1 MLFLISYFYCVLQ
14 MHMICMCAY
23 DVSFTNHQL
32 SIKYICIVLTSFT
45 PLCLRINKVHVVVVA
60 LLVHWIRFRVMALTP
75 LSTIFQLYHGSQ
87 FYRWR
92 KPECPEKTTDLSQ
105 VTDTLYH
112 IARNRVHLT
121 MKGFEIT
128 TVLVISTDCTSS
140 CKSNYH
146 TVMTF
151 PPNDI
156 GTAKMPTCLS
166 IRMPPSGRFII
177 EYHTVSLK
185 CRTNRCII
193 VFFLYCNLCLSVQS
207 DSLSCYLLSSLTNQ

>member
-1 MLFLISYFYCVLQ
+1 MLY
-14 MHMICMCAY
+14 
-23 DVSFTNHQL
+23 
-32 SIKYICIVLTSFT
+32 
-45 PLCLRINKVHVVVVA
+45 
-60 LLVHWIRFRVMALTP
+60 
-75 LSTIFQLYHGSQ
+75 
-87 FYRWR
+87 
-92 KPECPEKTTDLSQ
+92 
-105 VTDTLYH
+105 
-112 IARNRVHLT
+112 
-121 MKGFEIT
+121 GFEIT

-207 DSLSCYLLSSLTNQ
+207 DSLSCYLLSSLTNQSISHVYIVGGVGVVIGMIAW